1 MVRELTPRRW
11 HPSTLTFGTRTRQVD
26 AALAIWFLTLYRDLG
41 LKGAASHSGR
51 RTFVAKAAKR
61 CIEGVAACGS
71 FGSLL
76 RMKASPTQR
85 YIEGGSDANGAS
97 STQSHKA
104 FSRQIYSPT

>member
-11 HPSTLTFGTRTRQVD
+11 HPSTLTFGTRSRQVD
-26 AALAIWFLTLYRDLG
+26 AALAIWFLMLYRDLG

-51 RTFVAKAAKR
+51 RTFIAKAAKR
-61 CIEGVAACGS
+61 VEGVAACGS
-71 FGSLL
+71 FSSLL
-76 RMKASPTQR
+76 RMKASPTQP
-85 YIEGGSDANGAS
+85 YIEGSSDANGAS

>member
-26 AALAIWFLTLYRDLG
+26 AALAIWLLTLYRDLG

-51 RTFVAKAAKR
+51 RTFIAKAAKR
-61 CIEGVAACGS
+61 VEGVAACGS
-71 FGSLL
+71 FSSFAGHESF
-76 RMKASPTQR
+76 PEQR
-85 YIEGGSDANGAS
+85 YIEGSSGANGAS